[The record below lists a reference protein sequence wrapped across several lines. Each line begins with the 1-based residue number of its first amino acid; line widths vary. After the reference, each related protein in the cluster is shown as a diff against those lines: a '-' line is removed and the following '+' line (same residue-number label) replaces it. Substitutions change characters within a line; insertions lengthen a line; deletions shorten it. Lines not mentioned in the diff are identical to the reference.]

1 MVTAVGSREPEQPN
15 ENYGAAIAR
24 IYQGSTVVGA
34 GFRVSE
40 QYLLTCAHVVSQ
52 CLTGQIRFEGIPVK
66 DLTDKTLE
74 VDFPVDQSRQRQV
87 VKIVSELWRSNNE
100 DIAVLKLTNPLPDE
114 VKIITVEQSDSYWH
128 HPFSVF
134 GFPARRPDGISV
146 NGEILGEQPSTGRI
160 QMQGNEE
167 GFSIRPGFSGSP
179 VWDERLGSVVGM
191 IVARDTE
198 ESARIGFM
206 IPYQKLKPALE
217 AIALFELLSLPHS
230 ESLARHWKDAY
241 RLLRSDISTED
252 YPKTLEAAILQVLDM
267 PNQDSVYQPIE
278 RFIGYFALP
287 EWQLNIQ
294 VRLVQWLTQR
304 PLDVP
309 ALLDAIRQK
318 RPVQPTAATTPH
330 LLFWVQAEHNS
341 DRYFVQAYLV
351 EDRERYEPQQANQLT
366 APAEWLEQSQ
376 DEKVDCTQIE
386 QMLRGCL
393 EQCVERLTSGE
404 GIPNLQVVVFLPLT
418 CLEWE
423 VDRWAA
429 DDPDPVFNPDPEPM
443 GSRYTVVLRSAE
455 RLSDPKLCK
464 PQRRG
469 LWHSKWQALT
479 NHTSPAPS
487 LVSGDDETPQT
498 LPQKLRPSQVVGFF
512 LTRSNPAL
520 FPVLCGSGAPVAI
533 WLRQDLPNQC
543 QPHFDQLL
551 TGNLASLPSCIRE
564 LRNRSDDQCPEAEL
578 HLKQHL
584 SLIWEDPRLVPPTP
598 AQAPRLGMTA

>member
-1 MVTAVGSREPEQPN
+1 MVTKSEKSAYKKGLVRFFRENEQGN
-15 ENYGAAIAR
+15 KAI
-24 IYQGSTVVGA
+24 GA
-34 GFRVSE
+34 GFFVANH
-40 QYLLTCAHVVSQ
+40 YVLTCAHVVTQALGLGTKSQ
-52 CLTGQIRFEGIPVK
+52 DVPAEAVTDQPLRLGASLFRGEQFLTAK
-66 DLTDKTLE
+66 
-74 VDFPVDQSRQRQV
+74 V
-87 VKIVSELWRSNNE
+87 VPSLWRLNDE
-100 DIAVLKLTNPLPDE
+100 DVAVLQVSAATPANVNPLS
-114 VKIITVEQSDSYWH
+114 VKESSNYWGREYH
-128 HPFSVF
+128 VF
-134 GFPARRPDGISV
+134 GFPEGHP
-146 NGEILGEQPSTGRI
+146 NGVWTQGKFLDEQMKGWV
-160 QMQGNEE
+160 QMEDTKTQGLAIE
-167 GFSIRPGFSGSP
+167 PGFSGAP
-179 VWDERLGSVVGM
+179 VWDEQEKAIVGM
-191 IVARDTE
+191 TVARDKE
-198 ESARIGFM
+198 RKEAKVGFM
-206 IPYQKLKPALE
+206 IPCQNLRRALA
-217 AIALFELLSLPHS
+217 AIALFELFPHS
-230 ESLARHWKDAY
+230 ESLAPHWRNAY
-241 RLLRSDISTED
+241 RLLRSEISTED
-252 YPKTLEAAILQVLDM
+252 YPKTLEVAILQVLDM
-267 PNQDSVYQPIE
+267 PNRDDPYQPIE
-278 RFIGYFALP
+278 QFIGYFALP
-287 EWQLNIQ
+287 EWQLDIQ
-294 VRLVQWLTQR
+294 VGLVQWLTQR
-304 PLDVP
+304 QLDVQ

-318 RPVQPTAATTPH
+318 LPAQPPVPSAPH

-366 APAEWLEQSQ
+366 APAECLEQSQ

-455 RLSDPKLCK
+455 RLSNPKLRK

-479 NHTSPAPS
+479 NHTSPAHPR

-498 LPQKLRPSQVVGFF
+498 LPQKLLPSEVVGFF

-551 TGNLASLPSCIRE
+551 TGNLASLPTRIRE

-584 SLIWEDPRLVPPTP
+584 SLIWEDPKLVPPPP